1 MSKDEHGNSN
11 EPKEEDFSWTK
22 ENNLDLKKKY
32 LNLPLDIWKEL
43 INKHIKS
50 KDCSYQEMVNVI
62 LKYNIFKLEDEQ
74 KKFRAEINGTNNTLI
89 ASFYKDI
96 NDYINDNPNIVPD
109 FIVKNIESTKL
120 LDIINNRKDMF
131 RYDSNFIKLEKYNS
145 INIVGEIKTNPDSI
159 NSRNQR
165 ERYIKFC
172 EKMNNIN
179 TII

>member
-1 MSKDEHGNSN
+1 
-11 EPKEEDFSWTK
+11 
-22 ENNLDLKKKY
+22 
-32 LNLPLDIWKEL
+32 
-43 INKHIKS
+43 
-50 KDCSYQEMVNVI
+50 MVNVI
-62 LKYNIFKLEDEQ
+62 LKYYIFTEEVKQ
-74 KKFRAEINGTNNTLI
+74 KKFLAEKKDKKNNIT
-89 ASFYKDI
+89 ASLYEDI
-96 NDYINDNPNIVPD
+96 NEYLKDDPNIIPD

-120 LDIINNRKDMF
+120 LDIIQKGKDMF

-172 EKMNNIN
+172 EKMNNKN